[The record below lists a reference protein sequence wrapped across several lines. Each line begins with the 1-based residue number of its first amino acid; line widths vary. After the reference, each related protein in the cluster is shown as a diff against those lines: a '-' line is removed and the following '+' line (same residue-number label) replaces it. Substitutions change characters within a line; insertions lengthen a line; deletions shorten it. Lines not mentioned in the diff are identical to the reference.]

1 MNEPKEHDLT
11 RFLDAQTDGFDV
23 ALQELVKG
31 RKRSH
36 WMWYIFPQVAGLG
49 HSWMAEKYAICSRG
63 EAAAYLNHEV
73 LGPRLRQCA
82 AALLPHQDKSIAEIM
97 SYPDN
102 LKLRS
107 SMTLFAAVAEPESVF
122 AQVLGQFYAGEY
134 DARTLRFLE
143 ANPSCS

>member
-1 MNEPKEHDLT
+1 MYMNEPAEHDLS
-11 RFLDAQTDGFDV
+11 RFLDAQAGDFDV
-23 ALQELVKG
+23 VLQELIEG

-49 HSWMAEKYAICSRG
+49 QSWMSEKYAIRSRE

-82 AALLPHQDKSIAEIM
+82 AALLPHQDKSISEIM

-107 SMTLFAAVAEPESVF
+107 SMTLFAAVAEPGSVF
-122 AQVLGQFYAGEY
+122 AQVLEQFYPGEP
-134 DARTLRFLE
+134 DVRTLRFLE
-143 ANPSCS
+143 ADPI